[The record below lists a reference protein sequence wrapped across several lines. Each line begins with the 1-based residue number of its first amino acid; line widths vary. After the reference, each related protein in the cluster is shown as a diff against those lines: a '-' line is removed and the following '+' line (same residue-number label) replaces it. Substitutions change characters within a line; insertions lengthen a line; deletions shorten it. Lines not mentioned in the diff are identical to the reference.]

1 MTGLSALLDSL
12 AHPVAVYGSDGRLTH
27 ANAPFRTLWAR
38 LVSSGEAADLC
49 ASIDAV
55 TAFLGLPRDGGPPGV
70 FHDHPSPGGVI
81 GAFALAPLDGG
92 GWTLS
97 AQDVTDQRRDGRSAE
112 RSQKIALVA
121 LADLAEHRDNDTGEH
136 VLRVAR
142 MTHEIARHLWASGCR
157 AEGLDEEML
166 RHVGVASILH
176 DVGKVSIP
184 DTILL
189 KPGLLTPEERAVM
202 ETHAA
207 SGGAILRKADTMLA
221 GSAQFRIAAAIAES
235 HHERWD
241 GAGYPNG
248 LAGEAIP
255 LAARI
260 VAAADVYDALSSR
273 RPYKE
278 PWPTERVLA
287 HMREQSGTH
296 FDPLVVDALLEVVK
310 ARASAR
316 TIEWTA
322 EMETGIPAV
331 DSDHRVLLA
340 LVNQIADEGNKGDP
354 TAVEFVLDELLGY
367 SALHFARE
375 EEFLARAGYPD
386 LEEHRRVHEA
396 LLDTVRGLQRRMV
409 AFTPGLGEEL
419 HRFLGDWLTNHIQ
432 GEDQAYVPYVLSV
445 KR

>member
-1 MTGLSALLDSL
+1 MTGVAALLDSL
-12 AHPVAVYGSDGRLTH
+12 AQPAAVYGPDGALLH
-27 ANAPFRTLWAR
+27 ANGAFHALWKR
-38 LVSSGEAADLC
+38 LVPAADRGRS
-49 ASIDAV
+49 ASLGAV
-55 TAFLGLPRDGGPPGV
+55 TAFLGLPCDGASPGR
-70 FHDHPSPGGVI
+70 FHDHASAGGVI
-81 GAFALAPLDGG
+81 AAFALAPLAGG

-97 AQDVTDQRRDGRSAE
+97 AQDVTDQRRDERSAE

-121 LADLAEHRDNDTGEH
+121 LADLAEHRDNETGEH

-142 MTHEIARHLWASGCR
+142 LTHETARRLWARGDYPGSIDDD
-157 AEGLDEEML
+157 LL

-189 KPGLLTPEERAVM
+189 KPGRLTPEERAVM

-207 SGGAILRKADTMLA
+207 SGAAILRKAETMLA
-221 GSAQFRIAAAIAES
+221 GSVQFRLAASIAEC

-241 GAGYPNG
+241 GTGYPNG

-260 VAAADVYDALSSR
+260 VGAADVYDALSSR

-278 PWPTERVLA
+278 PWPAERVAA
-287 HMREQSGTH
+287 HLREQSGRH
-296 FDPLVVDALLEVVK
+296 FDPLVVEALLEVVE
-310 ARASAR
+310 ARAGAR

-322 EMETGIPAV
+322 EMETGIPAI

-340 LVNQIADEGNKGDP
+340 LVNQIAYEDNKGDR

-367 SALHFARE
+367 TALHFARE
-375 EEFLARAGYPD
+375 EALLERCGYPD
-386 LEEHRRVHEA
+386 LDHHRRIHAA
-396 LLDTVRGLQRRMV
+396 LLDEVRGLQRRMV

-419 HRFLGDWLTNHIQ
+419 HRFLGHWLTSHIQ
-432 GEDQAYVPYVLSV
+432 GEDMTYLPYVP
-445 KR
+445 R